1 MASNVALNPTR
12 ERRWFNG
19 FGNMFYKQNHQ
30 WWGTWS
36 WVVQTVV
43 WLIIINGMFAV
54 VVLMAPNSREAKQ
67 ALQAASEAEVA
78 AMKAQFADQG
88 LAVYFTVGGLL
99 AGAGVAV
106 RAQDALIGE
115 KRSGTAAWVLSK
127 PVSRVAFLLAKLA
140 ADAAGILVTMVI
152 VQGVVGYFIYK
163 ASTGISLPVPNC
175 LAAMGLVAMVMLFF
189 LCLTYMLGAVSDSRG
204 LTIGVPL
211 ILASGSMVG
220 NLVPLLVMTM
230 PWNLVSDMRSGPA
243 MAILLLKGQPLTTVT
258 PIISTAVLTVLFVV
272 VAVWRFQREEF

>member
-1 MASNVALNPTR
+1 MASNIALHPTR

-19 FGNMFYKQNHQ
+19 FGNMFYKQNRQ

-36 WVVQTVV
+36 WVVQIVI
-43 WLIIINGMFAV
+43 WLIIINGMFAL
-54 VVLMAPNSREAKQ
+54 VVLMAPNSAEAKQ
-67 ALQAASEAEVA
+67 AMQGASETEIA

-88 LAVYFTVGGLL
+88 LAIYFTVGGLL

-115 KRSGTAAWVLSK
+115 KRTGTAAWVLSK

-140 ADAAGILVTMVI
+140 ADAIGILVTMVI
-152 VQGVVGYFIYK
+152 IQGVVGYFIYQ
-163 ASTGISLPVPNC
+163 ASTGISLPIPNC
-175 LAAMGLVAMVMLFF
+175 LAAMGLVAMVAIFF

-204 LTIGVPL
+204 LAIGVPL
-211 ILASGSMVG
+211 VLASGSMVG

>member
-243 MAILLLKGQPLTTVT
+243 MAILLLKGQPLATVT

>member
-243 MAILLLKGQPLTTVT
+243 MAILLLKGQPLATVT
-258 PIISTAVLTVLFVV
+258 PIISTAVLSVLFVV

>member
-140 ADAAGILVTMVI
+140 ADAAGILATMVI

-243 MAILLLKGQPLTTVT
+243 MAILLLKGQPLATVT
-258 PIISTAVLTVLFVV
+258 PIISTAVLSVLFVV

>member
-1 MASNVALNPTR
+1 MASNAALHPTR

-36 WVVQTVV
+36 WLVQFVI
-43 WLIIINGMFAV
+43 WLIIINGMLAL
-54 VVLMAPNSREAKQ
+54 VVLLAPNTPAAKQ
-67 ALQAASEAEVA
+67 TLQGGSEAEIA

-88 LAVYFTVGGLL
+88 LAIYLMAGGLL

-115 KRSGTAAWVLSK
+115 KRSGTASWVLSK
-127 PVSRVAFLLAKLA
+127 PVSRAAFLLAKLA
-140 ADAAGILVTMVI
+140 ADAIGILVTMVI
-152 VQGVVGYFIYK
+152 VQGVIGYFIYQ
-163 ASTGISLPVPNC
+163 ASTGISLPIPNC

-211 ILASGSMVG
+211 LLVGGSQIG
-220 NLVPLLVMTM
+220 NLVPLLVKTM
-230 PWNLVSDMRSGPA
+230 PWNLVSEMRGNPA
-243 MAILLLKGQPLTTVT
+243 LALSLLKGQPLATVT
-258 PIISTAVLTVLFVV
+258 PLICTGLMTVLFVV

>member
-243 MAILLLKGQPLTTVT
+243 MAILLLKGQPLDTVT

>member
-1 MASNVALNPTR
+1 MASNIALHPTR
-12 ERRWFNG
+12 ERRWFSG

-36 WVVQTVV
+36 WLVQIVI
-43 WLIIINGMFAV
+43 WLIIINGMFAL
-54 VVLMAPNSREAKQ
+54 VVLLAPNSPEAKQ
-67 ALQAASEAEVA
+67 ALQAASEAEIA

-88 LAVYFTVGGLL
+88 LTIYFAFGGLIT
-99 AGAGVAV
+99 GAGVAV

-127 PVSRVAFLLAKLA
+127 PVSRAAFLLAKLA
-140 ADAAGILVTMVI
+140 ADAIGILVTMCI
-152 VQGVVGYFIYK
+152 IQGVIGYFIYK
-163 ASTGISLPVPNC
+163 ASTGISLPIPNC

-204 LTIGVPL
+204 LTVGVPL
-211 ILASGSMVG
+211 LLVG
-220 NLVPLLVMTM
+220 GQQIGNMVPLLVKTM
-230 PWNLVSDMRSGPA
+230 PWQLVTGMRGNPA
-243 MAILLLKGQPLTTVT
+243 LAISLLKGQRLATVT
-258 PIISTAVLTVLFVV
+258 PIICTAVMTVLFIV